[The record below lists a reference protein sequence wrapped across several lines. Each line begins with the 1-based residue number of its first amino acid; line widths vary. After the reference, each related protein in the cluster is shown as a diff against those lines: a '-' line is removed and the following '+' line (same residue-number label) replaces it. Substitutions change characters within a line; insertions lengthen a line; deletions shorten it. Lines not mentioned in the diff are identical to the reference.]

1 MIDALAGPPTV
12 RDILTAHVVP
22 WVEDFAALSSPVRRA
37 RFLLRIAST
46 PGISDLVGNAPS
58 PLRLENLLDELGT
71 TVDGVPPTVLHNRAR
86 LLDGMML
93 HAFSSFEER
102 LELGISDGDW
112 GSVGRFLIDAGVGLL
127 GAPVTDP
134 GDYFTV

>member
-1 MIDALAGPPTV
+1 
-12 RDILTAHVVP
+12 
-22 WVEDFAALSSPVRRA
+22 
-37 RFLLRIAST
+37 
-46 PGISDLVGNAPS
+46 
-58 PLRLENLLDELGT
+58 
-71 TVDGVPPTVLHNRAR
+71 
-86 LLDGMML
+86 ML